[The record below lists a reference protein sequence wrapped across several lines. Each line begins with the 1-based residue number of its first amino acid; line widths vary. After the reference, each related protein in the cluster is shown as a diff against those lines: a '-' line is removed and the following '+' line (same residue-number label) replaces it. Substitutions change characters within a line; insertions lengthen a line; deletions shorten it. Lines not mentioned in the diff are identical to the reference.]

1 DGEAAAVDRDR
12 VADLAVLDD
21 DARAEREPVAVAA
34 DDLAELLDD
43 PGEHC
48 LFPGRGPNPALLP
61 EMGPLPHPV
70 PYVEPQVV
78 SQLRHRRDASAPRV
92 GDGGRA
98 GSCEQRAAV
107 VATQER
113 WCEIDDVAVD
123 EAGTVER

>member
-1 DGEAAAVDRDR
+1 MALHEVTAQPIGQPDRPFQVDRVAGPQRAEVGAAERLVDDVRGPRCRVDVDDGEAAAVDRDR

-78 SQLRHRRDASAPRV
+78 S
-92 GDGGRA
+92 
-98 GSCEQRAAV
+98 
-107 VATQER
+107 
-113 WCEIDDVAVD
+113 
-123 EAGTVER
+123 